1 MSDGVSRSL
10 WGDEPEQPGNQQ
22 PAPPAA
28 RRRNRAGVFGHLLRL
43 FLLLL
48 PALIVYAIMPGAPPA
63 ESPQELAKSSAQ
75 IAAFT
80 RPAVTAMIAAA
91 GLLVFV
97 FTLPAETRR
106 NRIIRVVIG
115 FMAGGV
121 ILAGIAFLAMGVL
134 VPNSTFSERLILP
147 ALLVALGL
155 ILAIFSPFM
164 PIWLL
169 NVPDNRVWMVLDS
182 GDHLVSYIGP
192 GQRWVR
198 PIDGFAE
205 YTESGIFTID
215 IDSEDFVS
223 QDYFPFRVR
232 VNVVCLYNPL
242 NAAQK
247 YWITIRDMTRDIMR
261 QALQTE
267 IEFVIRHKLT
277 DELRQQM
284 RDPETFRA
292 VLKTLAMDIREAVEA
307 RREMGISLIAHNPI
321 NVFLEPTRLV
331 TDSRQRLMSIEAIAV
346 GERTLKEFLELIS
359 QGGDVSLLIEPDG
372 QIKLTLGPGPRV
384 DIGDKLRE
392 TLITAA
398 QTLAD
403 TRRDSL
409 PPGQIASS
417 ATAGQ
422 LGPGRSSWQQEEASP
437 PAQQAAGE
445 IGQQGGMTQATE
457 RPPAPPEQPD
467 ETIEL
472 QLDEDG
478 VYKPRRNPIIPPDL
492 PDDDP

>member
-28 RRRNRAGVFGHLLRL
+28 RRRNRAGFFGQLLRL

-106 NRIIRVVIG
+106 NRIILVVIG

-232 VNVVCLYNPL
+232 VNVVFLYNPL
-242 NAAQK
+242 NAAQN

-267 IEFVIRHKLT
+267 I
-277 DELRQQM
+277 
-284 RDPETFRA
+284 
-292 VLKTLAMDIREAVEA
+292 
-307 RREMGISLIAHNPI
+307 
-321 NVFLEPTRLV
+321 
-331 TDSRQRLMSIEAIAV
+331 
-346 GERTLKEFLELIS
+346 
-359 QGGDVSLLIEPDG
+359 
-372 QIKLTLGPGPRV
+372 
-384 DIGDKLRE
+384 
-392 TLITAA
+392 
-398 QTLAD
+398 
-403 TRRDSL
+403 
-409 PPGQIASS
+409 
-417 ATAGQ
+417 
-422 LGPGRSSWQQEEASP
+422 
-437 PAQQAAGE
+437 
-445 IGQQGGMTQATE
+445 
-457 RPPAPPEQPD
+457 
-467 ETIEL
+467 
-472 QLDEDG
+472 
-478 VYKPRRNPIIPPDL
+478 
-492 PDDDP
+492 